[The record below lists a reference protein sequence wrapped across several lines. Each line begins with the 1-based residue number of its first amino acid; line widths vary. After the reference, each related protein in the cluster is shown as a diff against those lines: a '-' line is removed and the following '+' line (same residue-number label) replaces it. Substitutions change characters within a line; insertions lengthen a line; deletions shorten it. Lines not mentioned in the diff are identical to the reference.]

1 LQNTFVVNEVNL
13 NLKTRSD
20 DLALLLAV
28 IEFGGF
34 SAAADA
40 LNIQVARISRSV
52 TKIEKALNTAI
63 LIRTTRR
70 VMLTDEGKK
79 FIDAVSI
86 GLQQIQSAESDLIV
100 KGKVPQGKLRV
111 DAVSPFIFHQLTP
124 HINTFTKLYPEIEIE
139 LNSNEG
145 IVDLIEKRTDVAIRI
160 GKLEDSTLHAS
171 ALGKSPLFIVASPEY
186 IAKKGLPKTPDEL
199 KSHKLIG
206 FSNIKSL
213 NQWPVKGLNKVNLT
227 MTMTASNGETIRQL
241 ALSGSGITCL
251 SGFMVN
257 TDIAEGRL
265 ISILEPYRL
274 IGTDR
279 ELVNAVYYK
288 SSSVAERVTAF
299 IDFIRP
305 RLTL

>member
-1 LQNTFVVNEVNL
+1 M

-20 DLALLLAV
+20 DLELLLAV

-79 FIDAVSI
+79 FIDAVNI
-86 GLQQIQSAESDLIV
+86 GLKQIQNAESNLIV
-100 KGKVPQGKLRV
+100 KGKLPQGKLRV
-111 DAVSPFIFHQLTP
+111 DAASPFIFHQLTP
-124 HINTFTKLYPEIEIE
+124 HINTFTKAYPEIEIE
-139 LNSNEG
+139 LNSNEE
-145 IVDLIEKRTDVAIRI
+145 IIDLIEKRTDVTIRI

-186 IAKKGLPKTPDEL
+186 IAQNGLPKTPDEL
-199 KSHKLIG
+199 KNHRLIG

-213 NQWPVKGLNKVNLT
+213 NQWPVKGLNNVNPK
-227 MTMTASNGETIRQL
+227 MTASNGETIRQL
-241 ALSGSGITCL
+241 ALAGSGIACL
-251 SGFMVN
+251 SGFMIN
-257 TDIAEGRL
+257 IDIAEGRL
-265 ISILEPYRL
+265 RSLLEPYRL
-274 IGTDR
+274 IGSDR

-288 SSSVAERVTAF
+288 SSSVAERVKVF

>member
-1 LQNTFVVNEVNL
+1 LSL
-13 NLKTRSD
+13 RTRSD
-20 DLALLLAV
+20 DLEILLAV

-124 HINTFTKLYPEIEIE
+124 HMSAFTKAYPEIEIE

-186 IAKKGLPKTPDEL
+186 IAQNGLPKTPDDL

-213 NQWPVKGLNKVNLT
+213 NQWPVKGLNSVNP
-227 MTMTASNGETIRQL
+227 TMTASNGETIRQL

-257 TDIAEGRL
+257 TDIASGRL
-265 ISILEPYRL
+265 ISLLEPYRL
-274 IGTDR
+274 FGTDR

-288 SSSVAERVTAF
+288 SSAVAERVTAF
-299 IDFIRP
+299 IEFIRP

>member
-1 LQNTFVVNEVNL
+1 M
-13 NLKTRSD
+13 KTRSD
-20 DLALLLAV
+20 DLEILLAV

-111 DAVSPFIFHQLTP
+111 DAVSPFVFHQLTP
-124 HINTFTKLYPEIEIE
+124 HMSAFTKAYPEIEIE

-171 ALGKSPLFIVASPEY
+171 ALGKSPIFIVASPEY
-186 IAKKGLPKTPDEL
+186 IAQNGLPKTPDDL

-213 NQWPVKGLNKVNLT
+213 NQWPVKGLNSVNP
-227 MTMTASNGETIRQL
+227 TMTASNGETIRQL

-257 TDIAEGRL
+257 TDIASGRL
-265 ISILEPYRL
+265 ISLLEPYRL
-274 IGTDR
+274 FGTDR

-288 SSSVAERVTAF
+288 SSAVAERVTAF
-299 IDFIRP
+299 IEFIRP

>member
-1 LQNTFVVNEVNL
+1 
-13 NLKTRSD
+13 
-20 DLALLLAV
+20 
-28 IEFGGF
+28 
-34 SAAADA
+34 
-40 LNIQVARISRSV
+40 
-52 TKIEKALNTAI
+52 
-63 LIRTTRR
+63 
-70 VMLTDEGKK
+70 MLTDEGKK
-79 FIDAVSI
+79 FIDAVTL
-86 GLQQIQSAESDLIV
+86 GLKQIQNAESSLIV
-100 KGKVPQGKLRV
+100 KGKVLQGKLRV

-124 HINTFTKLYPEIEIE
+124 HINAFTKAYPEIEIE

-171 ALGKSPLFIVASPEY
+171 ALGKSPLFVVASPKY
-186 IAKKGLPKTPDEL
+186 IAQNGLPKTPGEL
-199 KSHKLIG
+199 KNHKLIG

-213 NQWPVKGLNKVNLT
+213 NQWPVKGLNNVNPD
-227 MTMTASNGETIRQL
+227 MTASNGETIRQL

-265 ISILEPYRL
+265 ISLLEPYRL
-274 IGTDR
+274 MGSDR

-288 SSSVAERVTAF
+288 SSPVAERVKAF

>member
-1 LQNTFVVNEVNL
+1 MS
-13 NLKTRSD
+13 LKTRSD
-20 DLALLLAV
+20 DLELLLAV

-52 TKIEKALNTAI
+52 SKIEKALNTAI

-86 GLQQIQSAESDLIV
+86 GLQQIQSAESDLIL
-100 KGKVPQGKLRV
+100 KGKVSQGKLRV

-124 HINTFTKLYPEIEIE
+124 HMSAFTKAYPEIEIE

-145 IVDLIEKRTDVAIRI
+145 IIDLIEKRTDVAIRI

-186 IAKKGLPKTPDEL
+186 IAQNGLPKTPDDL

-213 NQWPVKGLNKVNLT
+213 NQWPVKSLNNVNP
-227 MTMTASNGETIRQL
+227 TMTASNGETIRQL

-257 TDIAEGRL
+257 TDIASGRL
-265 ISILEPYRL
+265 ISLLEPYRL
-274 IGTDR
+274 FGTDR

-288 SSSVAERVTAF
+288 SSAVAERVTAF
-299 IDFIRP
+299 IEFIRP

>member
-1 LQNTFVVNEVNL
+1 MS
-13 NLKTRSD
+13 LKTRSD
-20 DLALLLAV
+20 DLELLLAV

-52 TKIEKALNTAI
+52 IKIEKALNTAI

-79 FIDAVSI
+79 FIDAVNI
-86 GLQQIQSAESDLIV
+86 GLKQIQKAESSLIV

-124 HINTFTKLYPEIEIE
+124 HINTFTKAYPEIEIE

-171 ALGKSPLFIVASPEY
+171 ALGKSPLFVVASPEY
-186 IAKKGLPKTPDEL
+186 IAQNGLPKTPDEL
-199 KSHKLIG
+199 KNHKLIG

-213 NQWPVKGLNKVNLT
+213 NQWPVKGLNNVNPN
-227 MTMTASNGETIRQL
+227 MTASNGETIRQL

-265 ISILEPYRL
+265 ISLLEPYRL
-274 IGTDR
+274 IGSDR

-288 SSSVAERVTAF
+288 SSPVVERVKAF
-299 IDFIRP
+299 INFIRP

>member
-1 LQNTFVVNEVNL
+1 M

-28 IEFGGF
+28 VEFGGF

-52 TKIEKALNTAI
+52 AKIEKALNTTI
-63 LIRTTRR
+63 LVRTTRR
-70 VMLTDEGKK
+70 VMLTDEGKR
-79 FIDAVSI
+79 FIDAISI
-86 GLQQIQSAESDLIV
+86 GLQQIQRAELDIIST
-100 KGKVPQGKLRV
+100 GNMPQGRLRV
-111 DAVSPFIFHQLTP
+111 DAASPFIFHQLAP
-124 HINTFTKLYPEIEIE
+124 HINTFTKVYPDIEIE

-186 IAKKGLPKTPDEL
+186 IAQNGLPKTPNEL
-199 KSHKLIG
+199 KSHRLIG
-206 FSNIKSL
+206 FSNIQSL
-213 NQWPVKGLNKVNLT
+213 NQWPITGLDNVKPT
-227 MTMTASNGETIRQL
+227 IAASNGETIRQL

-251 SGFMVN
+251 SGFMVK
-257 TDIAEGRL
+257 TDIESGRL
-265 ISILEPYRL
+265 ISMLEPYRL
-274 IGTDR
+274 MGTDR
-279 ELVNAVYYK
+279 ELINAVYYK

>member
-1 LQNTFVVNEVNL
+1 MS
-13 NLKTRSD
+13 LKTRSD
-20 DLALLLAV
+20 DLELLLAV

-79 FIDAVSI
+79 FIDAVTL
-86 GLQQIQSAESDLIV
+86 GLKQIQNAESSLIV
-100 KGKVPQGKLRV
+100 KGKVLQGKLRV

-124 HINTFTKLYPEIEIE
+124 HINAFTKAYPEIEIE

-171 ALGKSPLFIVASPEY
+171 ALGKSPLFVVASPKY
-186 IAKKGLPKTPDEL
+186 IAQNGLPKTPDEL
-199 KSHKLIG
+199 KNHKLIG

-213 NQWPVKGLNKVNLT
+213 NQWPVKGLNNVNPD
-227 MTMTASNGETIRQL
+227 MTASNGETIRQL

-257 TDIAEGRL
+257 SDIAEGRL
-265 ISILEPYRL
+265 ISLLEPYRL
-274 IGTDR
+274 MGSDR

-288 SSSVAERVTAF
+288 SSPVAERVKAF

>member
-1 LQNTFVVNEVNL
+1 MQITFVINEVNL
-13 NLKTRSD
+13 SLKTRSD
-20 DLALLLAV
+20 DLEILLAV

-111 DAVSPFIFHQLTP
+111 DAVSPFVFHQLTP
-124 HINTFTKLYPEIEIE
+124 HMSAFTKAYPEIEIE

-171 ALGKSPLFIVASPEY
+171 ALGKSPIFIVASPEY
-186 IAKKGLPKTPDEL
+186 IAQNGLPKTPDDL

-213 NQWPVKGLNKVNLT
+213 NQWPVKGLNSVNP
-227 MTMTASNGETIRQL
+227 TMTASNGETIRQL

-257 TDIAEGRL
+257 TDIASGRL
-265 ISILEPYRL
+265 ISLLEPYRL
-274 IGTDR
+274 FGTDR

-288 SSSVAERVTAF
+288 SSAVAERVTAF
-299 IDFIRP
+299 IEFIRP

>member
-1 LQNTFVVNEVNL
+1 MSLR
-13 NLKTRSD
+13 TRSD
-20 DLALLLAV
+20 DLEILLAV

-124 HINTFTKLYPEIEIE
+124 HMSAFTKAYPEIEIE

-186 IAKKGLPKTPDEL
+186 IAQNGLPKTPDDL

-213 NQWPVKGLNKVNLT
+213 NQWPVKGLNSVNP
-227 MTMTASNGETIRQL
+227 TMTASNGETIRQL

-257 TDIAEGRL
+257 TDIASGRL
-265 ISILEPYRL
+265 ISLLEPYRL
-274 IGTDR
+274 FGTDR

-288 SSSVAERVTAF
+288 SSAVAERVTAF
-299 IDFIRP
+299 IEFIRP

>member
-1 LQNTFVVNEVNL
+1 MQITFVINEVNL
-13 NLKTRSD
+13 SLKTRSD
-20 DLALLLAV
+20 DLELLLAV

-124 HINTFTKLYPEIEIE
+124 HMSAFTKAYPEIEIE

-186 IAKKGLPKTPDEL
+186 IAQNGLPKTPDDL

-206 FSNIKSL
+206 FSNIKLL
-213 NQWPVKGLNKVNLT
+213 NQWPVKGLNNVNP
-227 MTMTASNGETIRQL
+227 TMTASNGETIRQL

-257 TDIAEGRL
+257 TDIASGRL
-265 ISILEPYRL
+265 ISLLEPYRL
-274 IGTDR
+274 FGTDR

-288 SSSVAERVTAF
+288 SSAVAERVTAF
-299 IDFIRP
+299 IEFIRP

>member
-1 LQNTFVVNEVNL
+1 M

-28 IEFGGF
+28 VEFGGF

-52 TKIEKALNTAI
+52 AKIEKALNTTI
-63 LIRTTRR
+63 LVRTTRR
-70 VMLTDEGKK
+70 VMLTDEGKR

-86 GLQQIQSAESDLIV
+86 GLQQIQRAELDIIST
-100 KGKVPQGKLRV
+100 GNMPQGRLRV
-111 DAVSPFIFHQLTP
+111 DAASPFIFHQLAP
-124 HINTFTKLYPEIEIE
+124 HINTFTKVYPDIEIE

-186 IAKKGLPKTPDEL
+186 IAQNGFPKTPNEL
-199 KSHKLIG
+199 KSHRLIG
-206 FSNIKSL
+206 FSNIQSL
-213 NQWPVKGLNKVNLT
+213 NQWPITGLDNVKPT
-227 MTMTASNGETIRQL
+227 IAASNGETIRQL

-251 SGFMVN
+251 SGFMVK
-257 TDIAEGRL
+257 TDIESGRL
-265 ISILEPYRL
+265 ISMLEPYRL
-274 IGTDR
+274 MGTDR
-279 ELVNAVYYK
+279 ELINAVYYK

>member
-1 LQNTFVVNEVNL
+1 LS
-13 NLKTRSD
+13 LKTRSD
-20 DLALLLAV
+20 DLELLLAV

-70 VMLTDEGKK
+70 VMLTDEGRK
-79 FIDAVSI
+79 FIDAVSL
-86 GLQQIQSAESDLIV
+86 GLQHIQSAESDIIA

-124 HINTFTKLYPEIEIE
+124 HINTFTKAYPEIEIE

-186 IAKKGLPKTPDEL
+186 IAQNGLPKTPKEL

-213 NQWPVKGLNKVNLT
+213 NQWPVKGLDNINP
-227 MTMTASNGETIRQL
+227 TMTASNGETIRQL

-257 TDIAEGRL
+257 KDIESGRL
-265 ISILEPYRL
+265 ISLLEPYRL
-274 IGTDR
+274 IGTNR
-279 ELVNAVYYK
+279 ELINAVYYK

>member
-1 LQNTFVVNEVNL
+1 M
-13 NLKTRSD
+13 
-20 DLALLLAV
+20 
-28 IEFGGF
+28 
-34 SAAADA
+34 
-40 LNIQVARISRSV
+40 

-86 GLQQIQSAESDLIV
+86 GLQKIQSAESDLIV

-111 DAVSPFIFHQLTP
+111 DAASPFIFHQLTP
-124 HINTFTKLYPEIEIE
+124 HINAFTKAYPEIEIE

-186 IAKKGLPKTPDEL
+186 ITQNGLPKTPDEL
-199 KSHKLIG
+199 KTHKLIG

-213 NQWPVKGLNKVNLT
+213 NQWPVKGLDNINP
-227 MTMTASNGETIRQL
+227 TMTASNGETIRQL
-241 ALSGSGITCL
+241 ALSSSGITCL

-257 TDIAEGRL
+257 TDIASGRL
-265 ISILEPYRL
+265 ISLLEPYRV

-288 SSSVAERVTAF
+288 SSAVAERVTAF
-299 IDFIRP
+299 IDFIRS

>member
-1 LQNTFVVNEVNL
+1 L

-20 DLALLLAV
+20 DLELLLAV

-100 KGKVPQGKLRV
+100 KGKVPKGKLRV

-124 HINTFTKLYPEIEIE
+124 HMSAFTKVYPEIEIE

-186 IAKKGLPKTPDEL
+186 IAQNGLPKAPNDL

-206 FSNIKSL
+206 FSKIKSL
-213 NQWPVKGLNKVNLT
+213 NQWPVKGLSNVNPT
-227 MTMTASNGETIRQL
+227 ITASNGETIRQL

-257 TDIAEGRL
+257 TDIASGRL
-265 ISILEPYRL
+265 ISLLEPYRL
-274 IGTDR
+274 FGTDR

-288 SSSVAERVTAF
+288 SSAVAERVTAF
-299 IDFIRP
+299 IEFIRP
-305 RLTL
+305 KLTL

>member
-1 LQNTFVVNEVNL
+1 MS
-13 NLKTRSD
+13 LKTRSD
-20 DLALLLAV
+20 DLELLLAV

-79 FIDAVSI
+79 FIDAVTL
-86 GLQQIQSAESDLIV
+86 GLKQIQNAESSLIV
-100 KGKVPQGKLRV
+100 KGKVLQGKLRV

-124 HINTFTKLYPEIEIE
+124 HINAFTKAYPEIEIE

-160 GKLEDSTLHAS
+160 GKLEDSTLHAR
-171 ALGKSPLFIVASPEY
+171 ALGKSPLFVVASPKY
-186 IAKKGLPKTPDEL
+186 IAQNGLPKTPDEL
-199 KSHKLIG
+199 KNHKLIG

-213 NQWPVKGLNKVNLT
+213 NQWPVKGLNNVNPD
-227 MTMTASNGETIRQL
+227 MTASNGETIRQL

-257 TDIAEGRL
+257 SDIAEGRL
-265 ISILEPYRL
+265 ISLLEPYRL
-274 IGTDR
+274 MGSDR

-288 SSSVAERVTAF
+288 SSPVAERVKAF

>member
-1 LQNTFVVNEVNL
+1 M

-28 IEFGGF
+28 VEFGGF

-52 TKIEKALNTAI
+52 AKIEKALNTTI
-63 LIRTTRR
+63 LVRTTRR
-70 VMLTDEGKK
+70 VMLTDEGKR
-79 FIDAVSI
+79 FIDAISI
-86 GLQQIQSAESDLIV
+86 GLQQIQRAELDIIST
-100 KGKVPQGKLRV
+100 GNMPQGRLRV
-111 DAVSPFIFHQLTP
+111 DAASPFIFHQLAP
-124 HINTFTKLYPEIEIE
+124 HINTFTKIYPDIEIE

-186 IAKKGLPKTPDEL
+186 IAQNGLPKTPNEL
-199 KSHKLIG
+199 KSHRLIG
-206 FSNIKSL
+206 FSNIQSL
-213 NQWPVKGLNKVNLT
+213 NQWPITGLDNVKPT
-227 MTMTASNGETIRQL
+227 IAASNGETIRQL

-251 SGFMVN
+251 SGFMVK
-257 TDIAEGRL
+257 TDIESGRL
-265 ISILEPYRL
+265 ISMLEPYRL
-274 IGTDR
+274 MGTDR
-279 ELVNAVYYK
+279 ELINAVYYK

>member
-1 LQNTFVVNEVNL
+1 M

-20 DLALLLAV
+20 DLELLLAV

-86 GLQQIQSAESDLIV
+86 GLQKIQSAESDLII
-100 KGKVPQGKLRV
+100 KGKVPKGKLRV

-124 HINTFTKLYPEIEIE
+124 HMSAFTKAYPEIEIE

-186 IAKKGLPKTPDEL
+186 IAQNGLPKAPDDL

-213 NQWPVKGLNKVNLT
+213 NQWPIKGLNNVNPT
-227 MTMTASNGETIRQL
+227 ITASNGETIRQL

-257 TDIAEGRL
+257 TDIASGRL
-265 ISILEPYRL
+265 ISLLEPYRL
-274 IGTDR
+274 FGTDR

-288 SSSVAERVTAF
+288 SSAVAERVTAF
-299 IDFIRP
+299 IEFIRP

>member
-1 LQNTFVVNEVNL
+1 M

-20 DLALLLAV
+20 DLELLLAV

-70 VMLTDEGKK
+70 VMLTDEGKR
-79 FIDAVSI
+79 FIDGVNL
-86 GLQQIQSAESDLIV
+86 GLKHIENAEADIIV
-100 KGKVPQGKLRV
+100 KGKLPQGKLRV
-111 DAVSPFIFHQLTP
+111 DAASPFILHQLAP
-124 HINTFTKLYPEIEIE
+124 HMNAFIQAYPEIEIE
-139 LNSNEG
+139 LNSNEA

-160 GKLEDSTLHAS
+160 GKLEDSTLHAR

-186 IAKKGLPKTPDEL
+186 LAQNGLPRTPNDL
-199 KSHKLIG
+199 NSHKLIG

-213 NQWPVKGLNKVNLT
+213 NRWPVKGLDNVNPT
-227 MTMTASNGETIRQL
+227 ITASNGETIRQL
-241 ALSGSGITCL
+241 ALAGSGITCL

-257 TDIAEGRL
+257 TDIESGQL
-265 ISILEPYRL
+265 ISLFEPYRL

>member
-1 LQNTFVVNEVNL
+1 L

-20 DLALLLAV
+20 DLELLLAV

-52 TKIEKALNTAI
+52 TKIEKSLNSAI

-79 FIDAVSI
+79 FIDAVSV

-124 HINTFTKLYPEIEIE
+124 HINTFTKFYPEIEIE

-145 IVDLIEKRTDVAIRI
+145 IIDLIEKRTDVAIRI

-186 IAKKGLPKTPDEL
+186 IAQNGLAKTPDEL
-199 KSHKLIG
+199 KHHKLIG

-213 NQWPVKGLNKVNLT
+213 NQWPVKGLNNVNP
-227 MTMTASNGETIRQL
+227 TMTASNGETIRQL
-241 ALSGSGITCL
+241 ALSGSGISCL

-265 ISILEPYRL
+265 ISLLEPYRL

-288 SSSVAERVTAF
+288 SSSVAERVAAF

>member
-1 LQNTFVVNEVNL
+1 L

-20 DLALLLAV
+20 DLELLLAV

-79 FIDAVSI
+79 FIDAVSL
-86 GLQQIQSAESDLIV
+86 GLKQIQNAESDIIT

-111 DAVSPFIFHQLTP
+111 DAVSPFIFHQLSP
-124 HINTFTKLYPEIEIE
+124 HINTFTEAYPEIEIE

-145 IVDLIEKRTDVAIRI
+145 IVDLIEKRTDLAIRI

-171 ALGKSPLFIVASPEY
+171 ALGRSPLFIVASPEY
-186 IAKKGLPKTPDEL
+186 IAQNGLPKTPDEL
-199 KSHKLIG
+199 ISHKLIG

-213 NQWPVKGLNKVNLT
+213 NQWPVKGLDNVNPT
-227 MTMTASNGETIRQL
+227 ITASNGETIRQL

-257 TDIAEGRL
+257 TDIKSGRL
-265 ISILEPYRL
+265 ISLLESYRL

>member
-1 LQNTFVVNEVNL
+1 MS
-13 NLKTRSD
+13 LKTRSD
-20 DLALLLAV
+20 DLELLLAV

-124 HINTFTKLYPEIEIE
+124 HMSAFTKAYPEIEVE

-186 IAKKGLPKTPDEL
+186 IAQNGLPKTPDDL

-213 NQWPVKGLNKVNLT
+213 NQWPVKGLNNVNP
-227 MTMTASNGETIRQL
+227 TMTASNGETIRQL

-257 TDIAEGRL
+257 TDIASGRL
-265 ISILEPYRL
+265 ISLLEPYRL
-274 IGTDR
+274 FGTDR

-288 SSSVAERVTAF
+288 SSVVAERVTAF
-299 IDFIRP
+299 IEFIRP

>member
-1 LQNTFVVNEVNL
+1 LQITFVINEVNL
-13 NLKTRSD
+13 SLKTRSD
-20 DLALLLAV
+20 DLELLLAV

-52 TKIEKALNTAI
+52 AKIEKALNTTI

-70 VMLTDEGKK
+70 VMLTDDGRR
-79 FIDAVSI
+79 FIDSISI
-86 GLQQIQSAESDLIV
+86 GLQHIKDAELDIIAT
-100 KGKVPQGKLRV
+100 GKMPQGKLRV
-111 DAVSPFIFHQLTP
+111 DAASPFIFHQLAP
-124 HINTFTKLYPEIEIE
+124 HINAFTKAYPEIEIE

-145 IVDLIEKRTDVAIRI
+145 IVDLIEKRTDLAIRI

-186 IAKKGLPKTPDEL
+186 IAQNGLPKTPNEL
-199 KSHKLIG
+199 KNHRLIG

-213 NQWPVKGLNKVNLT
+213 NQWPIKGLHTVNPT
-227 MTMTASNGETIRQL
+227 ITASNGETIRQL
-241 ALSGSGITCL
+241 ALAGSGITCL
-251 SGFMVN
+251 SSFMVK
-257 TDIAEGRL
+257 TDMESGRL
-265 ISILEPYRL
+265 ISLLESYRL
-274 IGTDR
+274 MGTDR

-305 RLTL
+305 RLRL